1 MTPVLAVLT
10 PEQMAAADRATIAA
24 GTPSL
29 TLMERAGI
37 AVAGAAVR
45 AAGGAYGRR
54 VIILAGK
61 GSNGGDGLVAARH
74 LAARGAFPVVVFP
87 DDPAEL
93 KGDARTNLERLRDV
107 RQLSRHRAPARF
119 AAGCVRAA

>member
-1 MTPVLAVLT
+1 
-10 PEQMAAADRATIAA
+10 MAAADRATIAA

-45 AAGGAYGRR
+45 AAGRAYGRR

-61 GSNGGDGLVAARH
+61 GSNGGDGLVAGRH
-74 LAARGAFPVVVFP
+74 LAGRGAFPVVVLRDGP
-87 DDPAEL
+87 GEL
-93 KGDARTNLERLRDV
+93 KRHARAPLERLRTV
-107 RQLSRHRAPARF
+107 RPH
-119 AAGCVRAA
+119 G

>member
-1 MTPVLAVLT
+1 
-10 PEQMAAADRATIAA
+10 MAAADRAAIAA

-74 LAARGAFPVVVFP
+74 LAARGAFPGAGFP
-87 DDPAEL
+87 DDPGEL
-93 KGDARTNLERLRDV
+93 TGGARANPERLPHGRLLRV
-107 RQLSRHRAPARF
+107 GWP
-119 AAGCVRAA
+119 